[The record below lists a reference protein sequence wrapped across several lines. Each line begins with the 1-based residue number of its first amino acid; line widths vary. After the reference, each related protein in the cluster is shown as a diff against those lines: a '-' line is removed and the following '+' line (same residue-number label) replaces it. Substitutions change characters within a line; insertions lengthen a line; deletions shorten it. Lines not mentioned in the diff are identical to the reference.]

1 LKFATGGLVTVIAY
15 LAFLLYQKH
24 FASSFLEGLPKIALG
39 ISLIGIAFVA
49 LRIGITGA
57 TRSMLGFAASLLTN
71 PVTIGLVL
79 ITMGIV
85 ALIKNWDKLGGKVK
99 AGAKMM
105 LHALFPLLAAFKAIG
120 WVGRKLGFGG
130 GGGMGSMPVASL
142 QEGGITTTD
151 TIARLHPN
159 EAVIPLG
166 DTVIPVV
173 IVDFDRK
180 ALAGL
185 MMATNPMLMAG
196 GILTKALGG
205 DPGRELRG
213 LLSGAGAGSEQ
224 KISIQLDR
232 DATRDVLEGRATAA
246 SDRTARNN
254 MLGT

>member
-1 LKFATGGLVTVIAY
+1 
-15 LAFLLYQKH
+15 
-24 FASSFLEGLPKIALG
+24 
-39 ISLIGIAFVA
+39 
-49 LRIGITGA
+49 
-57 TRSMLGFAASLLTN
+57 
-71 PVTIGLVL
+71 
-79 ITMGIV
+79 
-85 ALIKNWDKLGGKVK
+85 
-99 AGAKMM
+99 
-105 LHALFPLLAAFKAIG
+105 
-120 WVGRKLGFGG
+120 
-130 GGGMGSMPVASL
+130 MGSMPVASL

-196 GILTKALGG
+196 GLLTKALGG
-205 DPGRELRG
+205 GNAFGAALG
-213 LLSGAGAGSEQ
+213 GAVGAAGAGSEQ

-232 DATRDVLEGRATAA
+232 DATRDVLEGRAAAA

-254 MLGT
+254 LLST